1 MHMNYSSFN
10 SGVAIV
16 VEGKTDKDLLSS
28 FLDCEIVMT
37 NGSAVPEDAIQ
48 YIRKL
53 KESKTIIVLTDPDS
67 PGKRIRDV
75 LDSKIPG
82 LIHAYVPKDKCIKKH
97 KVGVAE
103 SDKQT
108 ILEALENLIP
118 ATSPTTPTI
127 THSDLVDLGLL
138 GFDNSAQKRVMLEEK
153 LKLGHTNA
161 KSFVKRCNCL
171 GISRED
177 LEKALYE

>member
-1 MHMNYSSFN
+1 MNYSNFN
-10 SGVAIV
+10 SNVAIV

-37 NGSAVPEDAIQ
+37 NGSAVPSDMVD
-48 YIRKL
+48 YVRKL
-53 KESKTIIVLTDPDS
+53 SETKTVIVLTDPDS

-82 LIHAYVPKDKCIKKH
+82 LIHAYVPKNKCIKKN

-103 SDKQT
+103 SDKGT
-108 ILEALENLIP
+108 IMEALEHLIP
-118 ATSPTTPTI
+118 ASTTATPTL

-138 GFDNSAQKRVMLEEK
+138 GLENSAEKRVMLEEK
-153 LKLGHTNA
+153 FKLGHTNC

-171 GISRED
+171 GLTKDD
-177 LEKALYE
+177 LKKALHE